1 MFDTVLVANRGEI
14 AVRVIRTL
22 RALGVRS
29 VAVFSDADAD
39 ARHVREA
46 DTAVRLGPAP
56 AAESYLSVERL
67 LQAAARTGAQAVH
80 PGYGFLAEN
89 AGFARACADA
99 GLVFIGPPADAISL
113 MGDKIRAKRTV
124 AAAGVPVV
132 PGRDEPGLS
141 DAELEEVQ
149 LSTRG
154 RLWSYTDANYQPP
167 DPYVPVTD
175 PHVPFA
181 IAAVELEAERIVVM
195 GQVVAG
201 ITVEDL
207 RVGMEMELV
216 LDTLFSE
223 PSSEDGAQDGDTV
236 EYMIWKW
243 RPAEEAAR

>member
-1 MFDTVLVANRGEI
+1 MGTT
-14 AVRVIRTL
+14 RV
-22 RALGVRS
+22 
-29 VAVFSDADAD
+29 
-39 ARHVREA
+39 
-46 DTAVRLGPAP
+46 PAIDGWFTMP
-56 AAESYLSVERL
+56 E
-67 LQAAARTGAQAVH
+67 G
-80 PGYGFLAEN
+80 
-89 AGFARACADA
+89 ARAGDQDGVA
-99 GLVFIGPPADAISL
+99 LIGTRCSGSGTYFFPPERVMS
-113 MGDKIRAKRTV
+113 RA
-124 AAAGVPVV
+124 
-132 PGRDEPGLS
+132 PGFS

-201 ITVEDL
+201 VTVEDL

-223 PSSEDGAQDGDTV
+223 PSSEDGAEDGDVV
-236 EYMIWKW
+236 EHMIWKW